1 MKKLV
6 LLGPPG
12 SGKGTQAKKLQECL
26 DVPHISV
33 GDLLREAVAAKTAAG
48 IAAAEFMAAG
58 KLVPD
63 EISNAL
69 TAERLSH
76 PDCGKGF
83 LLDGFPRNLV
93 QAEALQKI
101 LQKQN
106 YVLDAVLYIVVPLES
121 IVERL
126 SGRRSCKNCGAV
138 YHVKFAP
145 PKKEGICDRC
155 GQVLV
160 LRKDDVPEVI
170 RTRFNVYA
178 EQTEPLVNFYRQQ
191 GLLKEIDGS
200 RTVDEI
206 FDSIKKALGIQ

>member
-93 QAEALQKI
+93 QAEALHKI

-106 YVLDAVLYIVVPLES
+106 YVLDAVL
-121 IVERL
+121 
-126 SGRRSCKNCGAV
+126 
-138 YHVKFAP
+138 
-145 PKKEGICDRC
+145 
-155 GQVLV
+155 
-160 LRKDDVPEVI
+160 
-170 RTRFNVYA
+170 
-178 EQTEPLVNFYRQQ
+178 
-191 GLLKEIDGS
+191 
-200 RTVDEI
+200 
-206 FDSIKKALGIQ
+206 

>member
-1 MKKLV
+1 M
-6 LLGPPG
+6 
-12 SGKGTQAKKLQECL
+12 
-26 DVPHISV
+26 
-33 GDLLREAVAAKTAAG
+33 REAVAAKTAAG
-48 IAAAEFMAAG
+48 AAAAEFMAAG

-63 EISNAL
+63 EISVAL
-69 TAERLSH
+69 TDERLSQ
-76 PDCGKGF
+76 PDCGGGF

-101 LQKQN
+101 LRKLG
-106 YVLDAVLYIVVPLES
+106 YALDAVLYIVVPLES

-145 PKKEGICDRC
+145 PKNEGVCDRC
-155 GQVLV
+155 GRELV

-206 FDSIKKALGIQ
+206 FDSTKKALGIK